1 MQSDYQNQL
10 SNTCWYDKTSVTSVA
25 WTFPSYISSI
35 VPLQKNVIHPQ
46 KKNNDH
52 LCLTSYCIKA
62 ANYLLESINETVEQ
76 CENLYEFTC
85 GRWLKNTNIPNDVRH
100 QDTFQIMQ
108 DQLSSTL
115 INLLTTLPSNSTI
128 ESKAITNARRLY
140 TSYYLDSDNMT
151 KLEND
156 YAEYNFNS
164 LFLRNTL
171 IIDRLIVKNNLQILR
186 KPVDRKAWTDWAPT
200 TINAFYFTL
209 YNDITFPAG
218 FLQPP
223 FFHKDAP
230 KYLNYGGVGVVIGH
244 EIIHGFD
251 DLGRHFDKEGNKIN
265 GERTQGEN
273 IAENGGLKVAF
284 FAYQKWAHTH
294 KNVDKKLP
302 GLSKY
307 SAEQMFFLNYGRM
320 CCSKMTDKYATN
332 IVLGDVHLPGQFRV
346 LGSTSNFVEFDRTFG
361 CKPGQGNSRV
371 NKCNVW

>member
-1 MQSDYQNQL
+1 MMWII
-10 SNTCWYDKTSVTSVA
+10 SNNRCSPRWKKFTLFLCIFAYLYIILTTSC
-25 WTFPSYISSI
+25 SI
-35 VPLQKNVIHPQ
+35 FLGTKQRNVIHPQ

-85 GRWLKNTNIPNDVRH
+85 GRWLKNTNIPNDANYLLESINETVELCETLYEFTCGRWLKNTNIPNDVRH
-100 QDTFQIMQ
+100 QDTFQMMQ
-108 DQLSSTL
+108 DQLDNTL

-128 ESKAITNARRLY
+128 ESKAITNARAIVEKIGY
-140 TSYYLDSDNMT
+140 PDYLDSNNMT

-186 KPVDRKAWTDWAPT
+186 KPVDRKAWANWAPT
-200 TINAFYFTL
+200 TINAFYFPL

-230 KYLNYGGVGVVIGH
+230 KYLNYGG
-244 EIIHGFD
+244 
-251 DLGRHFDKEGNKIN
+251 
-265 GERTQGEN
+265 
-273 IAENGGLKVAF
+273 
-284 FAYQKWAHTH
+284 
-294 KNVDKKLP
+294 
-302 GLSKY
+302 KY
-307 SAEQMFFLNYGRM
+307 
-320 CCSKMTDKYATN
+320 
-332 IVLGDVHLPGQFRV
+332 
-346 LGSTSNFVEFDRTFG
+346 
-361 CKPGQGNSRV
+361 
-371 NKCNVW
+371 

>member
-1 MQSDYQNQL
+1 
-10 SNTCWYDKTSVTSVA
+10 
-25 WTFPSYISSI
+25 
-35 VPLQKNVIHPQ
+35 
-46 KKNNDH
+46 
-52 LCLTSYCIKA
+52 
-62 ANYLLESINETVEQ
+62 
-76 CENLYEFTC
+76 
-85 GRWLKNTNIPNDVRH
+85 
-100 QDTFQIMQ
+100 
-108 DQLSSTL
+108 
-115 INLLTTLPSNSTI
+115 
-128 ESKAITNARRLY
+128 
-140 TSYYLDSDNMT
+140 
-151 KLEND
+151 
-156 YAEYNFNS
+156 
-164 LFLRNTL
+164 
-171 IIDRLIVKNNLQILR
+171 
-186 KPVDRKAWTDWAPT
+186 VDRKAWTDWAPT
-200 TINAFYFTL
+200 TINAFYFPL

-251 DLGRHFDKEGNKIN
+251 DLGRHFDKEGNKISWWSNETINTFNKHKQCIIEQYNNYVMAQINVEIN

-332 IVLGDVHLPGQFRV
+332 IVLGDVHLPGQFSGTLTQLRMIAA
-346 LGSTSNFVEFDRTFG
+346 EME
-361 CKPGQGNSRV
+361 K
-371 NKCNVW
+371 K